1 MKFKGYTQA
10 SMRSIGSRLAFL
22 RREGYITHEQFD
34 RACINRDKK
43 GLVNNPNKVIVK
55 SFDCIADARNFLE
68 QLEREYKF
76 VFMVNKTGAILR
88 HPDGVEQTY
97 TFEVRNSRL

>member
-1 MKFKGYTQA
+1 MKFKGYTHA
-10 SMRSIGSRLAFL
+10 SMRTLGSRLAFL
-22 RREGYITHEQFD
+22 KREGYITPEQFD
-34 RACINRDKK
+34 RACINRVKK
-43 GLVNNPNKVIVK
+43 GLINNTNIEVIK

-68 QLEREYKF
+68 QLEKEYKF
-76 VFMVNKTGAILR
+76 VFMVHKTGAIFC